1 MAHAVDSMSVTETTN
16 STRVGDGETLY
27 RSVWKNP
34 DCLAK
39 YADGTLRVSAKAFD
53 DREKQISLFRH
64 DLCDEPPLSNPPRMS
79 QTDMVVA
86 LLASRIREQQLSV
99 GSDNAILSLDVLS
112 DTTNNQHRSHAVVHP
127 SLTIN
132 KNAFRK
138 LRTRMAEIVEENW
151 PIPPDP
157 DFVAALP
164 VKSIELS

>member
-1 MAHAVDSMSVTETTN
+1 MLVTDTTN
-16 STRVGDGETLY
+16 SNRVGDGEKLY
-27 RSVWKNP
+27 RSVWQNP

-39 YADGTLRVSAKAFD
+39 YPDGSLRVSSAAFY
-53 DREKQISLFRH
+53 DREFQISLFRH
-64 DLCDEPPLSNPPRMS
+64 DLCEGAPDSNPPRLN
-79 QTDMVVA
+79 QTDFVIA
-86 LLASRIREQQLSV
+86 FLASRIRQQELTV
-99 GSDNAILSLDVLS
+99 GEHNKLLNLDVLS

-164 VKSIELS
+164 VKSIEPA